1 VSGRITD
8 GMTARL
14 VLSDIQ
20 SVAER
25 MSRSQERMSSGKQL
39 TRPSDDPF
47 ATSRALMYREELA
60 ANVQYQR
67 NAEDASSWQSVTD
80 TALGQIGD
88 LVQRARELV
97 VRGANDT
104 LDATGRAAI
113 AGELDQIT
121 EAMKGIGNTQYAGR
135 YVFSGSATQTE
146 PYATGG
152 ADGYAGNGDLIEREI
167 GRGVRIAV
175 NVTGDTVLGD
185 GSSGLIGAM
194 RTAAAN
200 LRVGGDMNALRTTDL
215 RAITT
220 AQDAL
225 STTRAAVGARANRL
239 DAAADRLSQMEGAA
253 TQLLSNTED
262 ADFAETLIDYSMQS
276 SAYQAALKSGANL
289 IQPSL
294 MDFLR

>member
-1 VSGRITD
+1 VSARITD

-25 MSRSQERMSSGKQL
+25 MSRTQEKMASGKEL
-39 TRPSDDPF
+39 ARPSDDPF
-47 ATSRALMYREELA
+47 ATSRSLLYREELA

-67 NAEDASSWQSVTD
+67 NAQDAASWQEVTD

-88 LVQRARELV
+88 LVLRARELV

-113 AGELDQIT
+113 ASELDQLT

-135 YVFSGSATQTE
+135 YIFSGTATQTA
-146 PYATGG
+146 PYATAGG
-152 ADGYAGNGDLIEREI
+152 DGYAGNADLMEREI
-167 GRGVRIAV
+167 GRGVRMPL
-175 NVTGDTVLGD
+175 NVTGDAVLGD
-185 GSSGLIGAM
+185 GASGLIAAM
-194 RTAAAN
+194 RSAAAN
-200 LRVGGDMNALRTTDL
+200 LRSGGDIDALRTTDL
-215 RAITT
+215 QAIST
-220 AQDAL
+220 AQDGI

-239 DAAADRLSQMEGAA
+239 DAAVERLAQMEQSAGALLSQ
-253 TQLLSNTED
+253 TED
-262 ADFAETLIDYSMQS
+262 ADFAETLIAYSMQQ
-276 SAYQAALKSGANL
+276 SAYQAALKAGAEL

>member
-1 VSGRITD
+1 
-8 GMTARL
+8 MTARL

-25 MSRSQERMSSGKQL
+25 LARTQERMSSGKQL

-47 ATSRALMYREELA
+47 ATSRALMYREELS

-88 LVQRARELV
+88 LVLRARELV

-113 AGELDQIT
+113 ASELDQIT

-135 YVFSGSATQTE
+135 YVFSGSATQTQ

-152 ADGYAGNGDLIEREI
+152 GDAYAGNGDVLEREI
-167 GRGVRIAV
+167 GRGVRIPV

-185 GSSGLIGAM
+185 GTTGLIGAM
-194 RTAAAN
+194 RSAAAN
-200 LRVGGDMNALRTTDL
+200 LRAGGDMDALRTTDL
-215 RAITT
+215 QAISA
-220 AQDAL
+220 AQDAI

-239 DAAADRLSQMEGAA
+239 DAAADRLAQMEGAA
-253 TQLLSNTED
+253 SKLLSDTED
-262 ADFAETLIDYSMQS
+262 ADFAETLINYSMQS
-276 SAYQAALKSGANL
+276 SAYQAALKAGANL

>member
-1 VSGRITD
+1 
-8 GMTARL
+8 
-14 VLSDIQ
+14 
-20 SVAER
+20 
-25 MSRSQERMSSGKQL
+25 MSRTQERMSSGKQL
-39 TRPSDDPF
+39 SRPSDDPF

-80 TALGQIGD
+80 TALGQVGD
-88 LVQRARELV
+88 LVLRARELI

-113 AGELDQIT
+113 ASELDQIT
-121 EAMKGIGNTQYAGR
+121 EAMKGIGNAQYAGR
-135 YVFSGSATQTE
+135 YIFAGSATQTE
-146 PYATGG
+146 PYSAGG
-152 ADGYAGNGDLIEREI
+152 GDGYAGNTDLIEREI
-167 GRGVRIAV
+167 GKGVRIPV

-185 GSSGLIGAM
+185 GSTGLIGAM
-194 RTAAAN
+194 RSAAAN
-200 LRVGGDMNALRTTDL
+200 LRAGGDMNALRTTDL
-215 RAITT
+215 QAITA
-220 AQDAL
+220 AQDTI

-239 DAAADRLSQMEGAA
+239 DAAADRLSQLEGAA
-253 TQLLSNTED
+253 SQLLSNTED
-262 ADFAETLIDYSMQS
+262 ADFAETLVNYSMQS